1 MKLEMPKMPKLPK
14 LSKGSG
20 KSSLS
25 SVEMP
30 KVVTDLY
37 EDLKDRHLLPL
48 VAVLLIAIPAAPI
61 LLDGK
66 GSEPA
71 PAPSTAGL
79 PSATGKPAQLTVVS
93 DNPGLRDYRR
103 RLGHL
108 QQKNPFKQHFM
119 APRVAGANLGTTT
132 TTSTTSST
140 STTSTSGIV
149 TNSASGGDLP
159 SSPPATGQTVP
170 YAPAPGTPGADTG
183 NSGGGH
189 GPTKVKVETKFVHY
203 EVDVRAGVPG
213 KTKKLR
219 GVHELQ
225 MLPSQKNPVAVFM
238 GVSGDGKRAMFL
250 VSSEVTST
258 FGDVRCGFGDSS
270 CQLVELTPGIPVTFT
285 YGAKDKRYQINVL
298 KLHKVVRDSGKDGHK
313 HGSRRHAEARVGSA
327 AAR

>member
-1 MKLEMPKMPKLPK
+1 MKLEMPKLPKLPK

-25 SVEMP
+25 SIEMP
-30 KVVTDLY
+30 RVVTDLY

-61 LLDGK
+61 LLSGN

-79 PSATGKPAQLTVVS
+79 PAAGGKGAQLTVVS
-93 DNPGLRDYRR
+93 DNPGLRDYKR

-108 QQKNPFKQHFM
+108 QQKNPFKQHFT

-132 TTSTTSST
+132 TTTT
-140 STTSTSGIV
+140 STTSTSGV
-149 TNSASGGDLP
+149 TSASGGSLP
-159 SSPPATGQTVP
+159 SVS
-170 YAPAPGTPGADTG
+170 PAPGSDAPVPVASPPSSSGDTG
-183 NSGGGH
+183 NGNGH

-225 MLPSQKNPVAVFM
+225 MLPSQKNPIAVFM

-298 KLHKVVRDSGKDGHK
+298 KLHQVAHSSDGKGRHKDGA
-313 HGSRRHAEARVGSA
+313 RRHAAARLADA